1 MSSTRDLIDS
11 LETHVPLDNGILA
24 SVVDALS
31 DCEEAVTA
39 CAAGML
45 GEDDL
50 DRLRRSVLHDLDCA
64 DVVTA
69 TRRLLTRAAGDDYG
83 LIAAQL
89 EVCLMACRRSEETC
103 SRTASAHVHCRL
115 CTAATRRAADACRR
129 ALDALR
135 G

>member
-1 MSSTRDLIDS
+1 MRSTRELMDS
-11 LETHVPLDNGILA
+11 LAVHATLDTETIA

-45 GEDDL
+45 GAQDI
-50 DRLRRSVLHDLDCA
+50 DRMRSNVLSDLDCG
-64 DVVTA
+64 DVVVT
-69 TRRLLTRAAGDDYG
+69 TRRMLTRAAGDDSA

-89 EVCLMACRRSEETC
+89 EVCLMACRRSHEAC
-103 SRTASAHVHCRL
+103 SRTAAAHEHCRL
-115 CTAATRRAADACRR
+115 CADATQRAADACRQT
-129 ALDALR
+129 LQALR